1 MRNNGVRPE
10 NRIAEK
16 GMVGYHREFLASPRS
31 SSEIF
36 RHSSQRRAG
45 VLEVIIPTF
54 KYTMYTPQTQERE

>member
-1 MRNNGVRPE
+1 
-10 NRIAEK
+10 
-16 GMVGYHREFLASPRS
+16 MVGYHREFLASPRS

-54 KYTMYTPQTQERE
+54 KYTMYTPQTQERERE